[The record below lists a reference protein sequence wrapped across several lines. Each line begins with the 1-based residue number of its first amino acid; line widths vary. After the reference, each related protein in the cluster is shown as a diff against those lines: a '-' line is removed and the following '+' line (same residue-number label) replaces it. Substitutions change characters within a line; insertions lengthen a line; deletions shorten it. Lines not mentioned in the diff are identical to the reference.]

1 MKNIYLFILALPIKV
16 FPFTN
21 HVFEF
26 FFQIMVI
33 DMLFNN
39 KFQIFFIWKEY
50 RVMVLTPLETEQGRN
65 MEEKCQTLKC
75 WSFKCV
81 IDVSHSFMEI

>member
-1 MKNIYLFILALPIKV
+1 MKNIYLFVLVLPIKA

-21 HVFEF
+21 HVLEIF
-26 FFQIMVI
+26 FGVMII

-50 RVMVLTPLETEQGRN
+50 RAMVLMPMDQN
-65 MEEKCQTLKC
+65 K
-75 WSFKCV
+75 
-81 IDVSHSFMEI
+81 DEIWKKNVKHWNVDLSSV